1 MLVFHWERGTNRLV
15 AEYILKDRKGSMG
28 SFPSVTIT
36 QLLPDWAN
44 EVAKIEGTSFVKMK
58 GDSLAAAK
66 VSNNA

>member
-1 MLVFHWERGTNRLV
+1 
-15 AEYILKDRKGSMG
+15 MG

-58 GDSLAAAK
+58 GDLWRRPRCQTMRRLRAGLRR
-66 VSNNA
+66 